1 MFMKKEYLFIM
12 TTIIIGLSGCNP
24 KISSNFTN
32 PQSTLS
38 PNEKVTFLD
47 VEHALP
53 ENLIKIGE
61 LKFQDS
67 GFSTD
72 CSFNSLL
79 NKARIEARK
88 NGANIVK
95 VTDKKKP
102 DLWSSCYRLKI
113 DLYRYNGDVSN
124 LEQYE
129 LKLD

>member
-1 MFMKKEYLFIM
+1 MIMKKEILFIM
-12 TTIIIGLSGCNP
+12 TAIIIGLSGCSP
-24 KISSNFTN
+24 KISSNITN
-32 PQSTLS
+32 PKSTLS
-38 PNEKVTFLD
+38 SNEEVAFLN
-47 VEHALP
+47 VEDPLP
-53 ENLIKIGE
+53 ENLVKIGE
-61 LKFQDS
+61 LRFQDS

-95 VTDKKKP
+95 VTNKKKP

-113 DLYRYNGDVSN
+113 DLYNYKGDVSN